1 MGGLIDSEH
10 RALLASRRARL
21 VQHAAAQRRQ
31 LAQAVVPLA
40 QSWRWVE
47 RGWLLWREVQRRPWL
62 VALPAGLLLWWRPH
76 AVLRAAAALPLW
88 WRLGQTALRVRRQW
102 RH

>member
-1 MGGLIDSEH
+1 MGGLIDSDY
-10 RALLASRRARL
+10 RALLASRRSRL

-40 QSWRWVE
+40 QSARWVE

-62 VALPAGLLLWWRPH
+62 VALPAGLLLLWRPR

-88 WRLGQTALRVRRQW
+88 WRIGQTALRVRRPW
-102 RH
+102 RP